1 MAEHSKRVQYYLI
14 MCRFKIGALV
24 TAVVCVQ
31 TVSVFGF
38 QVCSTVG
45 YMFNKLSQET
55 DRIAVVRRD
64 PVLGAADGVINRSGA
79 NVAQVVGMSTAQS
92 HLNIVRRN
100 AFAPDLLG
108 ATTGKNNQ
116 LKPGVLLDRRDPLL
130 GTADGAVKGV
140 GTVGAAAQAA
150 VSVLRRDPLSTD
162 GLPGG
167 NKMKQEIATLGRRAT
182 LYSSFKALKVRD
194 ISGEAQAS
202 ITSTGLAD
210 KAKKVFD
217 RATSSGPQLR
227 KRIDDGFKL
236 GRRDINGDNIK
247 LGVKVDR
254 RYVTK
259 DIPGESVILGNVNKN
274 ILLG

>member
-1 MAEHSKRVQYYLI
+1 

-24 TAVVCVQ
+24 TAVVCV
-31 TVSVFGF
+31 

-167 NKMKQEIATLGRRAT
+167 NKMKEEIGAYNPSVFNT
-182 LYSSFKALKVRD
+182 LKVRD

>member
-31 TVSVFGF
+31 
-38 QVCSTVG
+38 VCSTVG
-45 YMFNKLSQET
+45 YKLSQET

-167 NKMKQEIATLGRRAT
+167 NKMKQEIGA
-182 LYSSFKALKVRD
+182 YINALKVRD

>member
-1 MAEHSKRVQYYLI
+1 

-31 TVSVFGF
+31 
-38 QVCSTVG
+38 VCSTVG
-45 YMFNKLSQET
+45 YKLSQET

-167 NKMKQEIATLGRRAT
+167 NKMKQEIGAYDPSVFSLGRRAT

-259 DIPGESVILGNVNKN
+259 DIPGKSDILGNANK
-274 ILLG
+274 IKTSY